1 MACLSSQVDLNYKIL
16 IVYILSW
23 LVSISLLQIVS
34 NLSCLDGILPRARP
48 TSGQPQG
55 TIAPT
60 TQRRWLL

>member
-1 MACLSSQVDLNYKIL
+1 MACVSSHLDLNYKIL
-16 IVYILSW
+16 IVSILY

-60 TQRRWLL
+60 TQRR